1 MRRVIVVAHPD
12 DETLWAGGLA
22 ARLRCHIIA
31 CSIPKRDPI
40 RAEQFMN
47 AVKIL
52 GCTGEVLPC
61 IENPPAPLDL
71 SLLDLELYDHIITH
85 NRLAEY
91 GHAHH
96 LQLHRHIKNKYTGK
110 KISFFGYGLPNNE
123 IISVNMTDDEYVKK
137 IKALQCYNHVLP
149 YRGRTIQKSEALID
163 RYFHGQIQNLKNE
176 GYSGEILQ

>member
-1 MRRVIVVAHPD
+1 MLSSPRYCIVVAHPD

-22 ARLRCHIIA
+22 ARLKCHIIS

-71 SLLDLELYDHIITH
+71 SLLDLEHYDHIITH
-85 NRLAEY
+85 NEKGEY
-91 GHAHH
+91 GHPHH
-96 LQLHRHIKNKYTGK
+96 IQVHNHICERYPDKRKSY
-110 KISFFGYGLPNNE
+110 FGYGH
-123 IISVNMTDDEYVKK
+123 VGDD
-137 IKALQCYNHVLP
+137 I
-149 YRGRTIQKSEALID
+149 RM
-163 RYFHGQIQNLKNE
+163 
-176 GYSGEILQ
+176 SGDEILAKIDALKCYDYDNGIDGKPKWLALLERYKINVAKESHTFA